1 MTLGIPHN
9 QRLPLAIAALALL
22 FLSVFL
28 LYPLANVFG
37 ASVLDAE
44 GETFTLANYT
54 KMLGRPFYRTAILNT
69 LSIGVAATT
78 LTTLLSVPFAFAL
91 ARLPVPGKSALL
103 ALAAAPL
110 VLPSFVSAYAIVL
123 LLGRSGVITKL
134 LQGVGIPFGSI
145 YGVPGLVL
153 VYTLHLFPYV
163 LLPTVAAFKA
173 VDVSMEEAG
182 QNLGASRLRVF
193 FTVTVPV
200 VLPAIL
206 AGALL
211 VFMEALEK

>member
-78 LTTLLSVPFAFAL
+78 LTTLLDQTLTHAASSLTL
-91 ARLPVPGKSALL
+91 AHQIRASLRPPETPWRLLS
-103 ALAAAPL
+103 
-110 VLPSFVSAYAIVL
+110 
-123 LLGRSGVITKL
+123 T
-134 LQGVGIPFGSI
+134 
-145 YGVPGLVL
+145 
-153 VYTLHLFPYV
+153 
-163 LLPTVAAFKA
+163 
-173 VDVSMEEAG
+173 
-182 QNLGASRLRVF
+182 SRF
-193 FTVTVPV
+193 NDSKT
-200 VLPAIL
+200 
-206 AGALL
+206 
-211 VFMEALEK
+211 